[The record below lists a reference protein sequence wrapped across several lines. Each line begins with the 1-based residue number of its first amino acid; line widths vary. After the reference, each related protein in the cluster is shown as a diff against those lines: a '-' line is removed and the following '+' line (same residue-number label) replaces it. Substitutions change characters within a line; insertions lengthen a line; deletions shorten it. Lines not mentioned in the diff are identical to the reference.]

1 MEGLQKTVSER
12 KRPGTFKLRKATFK
26 GKGLRADL
34 QGASWER
41 IRDAAYEGRG
51 A

>member
-1 MEGLQKTVSER
+1 MSALTQLTLADARVGGTGLQT
-12 KRPGTFKLRKATFK
+12 
-26 GKGLRADL
+26 DL

-41 IRDAAYEGRG
+41 ILEATYEGRG